1 MQINWP
7 DGMDTDVFLNDY
19 WQQKPLLIKQAFP
32 DFESPID
39 ENELAGLTL
48 DPDANS
54 RYMECV
60 KGHEW
65 RMTHGPFANDFY
77 DGVSGNQWSILVS
90 DVEKLLPEF
99 RQYLAPFRFV
109 PDWRIDDL
117 MISYAPVGG
126 SVGAH
131 VDQYDVFL
139 LQAAGQREWQ
149 IETSARTPDTSS
161 AGAAIS
167 LLADF
172 NADKSMLLNVGDM
185 LYLPPQYAHHGIAVT
200 DPCMTWSIGFRAP
213 SVDEMLPSVIG
224 YLLEDMPNPERF
236 TDPGRQRA
244 GQAGQIDS
252 GDLQRLRNMTRAALN
267 ATDSQLDGA
276 IGRFLTESHNTEATQ
291 HRQADWGE
299 LPDTLLCNSAFTIA
313 WQHTDEQ
320 SLLFVNGEVFPLT
333 ATTAGQLCEH
343 RSVSLSNIN
352 AQERDSILLL
362 YNRHVLLSDDE

>member
-7 DGMDTDVFLNDY
+7 DGIDTDVFLKEY

-32 DFESPID
+32 GFESPID

-60 KGHEW
+60 NGHEW
-65 RMTHGPFANDFY
+65 RMTHGPFADDFY

-99 RQYLAPFRFV
+99 RQYIEPFRFI

-139 LQAAGQREWQ
+139 LQASGQREWQ
-149 IETSARTPDTSS
+149 IETSARPPNTSS
-161 AGAAIS
+161 SSAAIS

-172 NADKSMLLNVGDM
+172 NADKTMQLDAGDM
-185 LYLPPQYAHHGIAVT
+185 LYLPPQNAHHGIAVA

-224 YLLEDMPNPERF
+224 YLLEDIPNPERY
-236 TDPGRQRA
+236 TDPARA
-244 GQAGQIDS
+244 RTNKPGQIDN
-252 GDLQRLRNMTRAALN
+252 GDLQRLRDMITASLN
-267 ATDSQLDGA
+267 APDLQLDKA
-276 IGRFLTESHNTEATQ
+276 IGRFLTESLNSEATES
-291 HRQADWGE
+291 RQAEWSD
-299 LPDTLLCNSAFTIA
+299 LPDTLHCNSAFAFAWKNTDDQTI
-313 WQHTDEQ
+313 
-320 SLLFVNGEVFPLT
+320 LFADGEAYALSAAT
-333 ATTAGQLCEH
+333 AATLCEH
-343 RSVSLSNIN
+343 RSITVSNTN
-352 AQERDSILLL
+352 AQERDTILLL
-362 YNRHVLLSDDE
+362 YNRHALLSDDE